1 MATSI
6 GRLTGRLAV
15 PGLLGVGA
23 RRSAQERADARLGLL
38 LAAPAVLTILVIA
51 VIPLA
56 GTIWDSLFRLSLRFE
71 NAPRPFVGLDNYV
84 SALSDDAWYNALS
97 VTGPVPSEIC
107 LRTPLR
113 PSVCSTSPPNS
124 MMARV
129 AGVNEP
135 SARNPNLLNLAASSA
150 APEGLS

>member
-1 MATSI
+1 MMATTT

-15 PGLLGVGA
+15 PGMLGVGA

-71 NAPRPFVGLDNYV
+71 NAPRPFIGLDNYV
-84 SALSDDAWYNALS
+84 AVLRDEAWYNAL
-97 VTGPVPSEIC
+97 GI
-107 LRTPLR
+107 
-113 PSVCSTSPPNS
+113 
-124 MMARV
+124 
-129 AGVNEP
+129 
-135 SARNPNLLNLAASSA
+135 
-150 APEGLS
+150 